1 MPLLW
6 PEALRVRLFSLK
18 QAYVQVCRSGQRRSG
33 WSSVFEIE
41 PRLANIHPV
50 TLGESREYTAP
61 LNWPKIV
68 STSVTSVPPP
78 CRRT

>member
-33 WSSVFEIE
+33 WSSVFEII
-41 PRLANIHPV
+41 RYV
-50 TLGESREYTAP
+50 F
-61 LNWPKIV
+61 
-68 STSVTSVPPP
+68 PPP

>member
-50 TLGESREYTAP
+50 SLGESR
-61 LNWPKIV
+61 
-68 STSVTSVPPP
+68 
-78 CRRT
+78 

>member
-18 QAYVQVCRSGQRRSG
+18 QAYVQVCRSGC
-33 WSSVFEIE
+33 SSVFEIE

-50 TLGESREYTAP
+50 TLGESREYTAA

-68 STSVTSVPPP
+68 KSANVFVSAHGI
-78 CRRT
+78 

>member
-18 QAYVQVCRSGQRRSG
+18 QVAAGLPQRASQRM
-33 WSSVFEIE
+33 VIMFEIE

-50 TLGESREYTAP
+50 TLGQSREHTAP
-61 LNWPKIV
+61 LN
-68 STSVTSVPPP
+68 
-78 CRRT
+78 

>member
-6 PEALRVRLFSLK
+6 YEALRMRLFSLK
-18 QAYVQVCRSGQRRSG
+18 QARSVRAGLPQRRSTAAL

-61 LNWPKIV
+61 LN
-68 STSVTSVPPP
+68 
-78 CRRT
+78 